1 MLGKTP
7 DIYVSYDTT
16 LVDIQLIY
24 FNLIEAM
31 QIQLSCFWH
40 ESNSQN
46 KISAKPEGSILNL
59 YFLFKF

>member
-24 FNLIEAM
+24 FNSIEAM
-31 QIQLSCFWH
+31 QIQLSCF
-40 ESNSQN
+40 
-46 KISAKPEGSILNL
+46 
-59 YFLFKF
+59 